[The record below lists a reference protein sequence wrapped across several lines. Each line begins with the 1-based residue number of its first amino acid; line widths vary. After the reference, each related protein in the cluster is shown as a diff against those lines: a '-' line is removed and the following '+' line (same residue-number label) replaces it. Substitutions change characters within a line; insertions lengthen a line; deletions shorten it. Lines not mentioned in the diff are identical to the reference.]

1 MSTVDNIERRLDRLE
16 GGEVETRCAACADWR
31 DWQVHR
37 KGADGLWENGP
48 DGGKE
53 QPVVPRCAVCGW
65 TPTIIV
71 LERVDV
77 IHAKR
82 DITADLV

>member
-16 GGEVETRCAACADWR
+16 GGEVEPRCGTCADWGVMR
-31 DWQVHR
+31 VFDE
-37 KGADGLWENGP
+37 ADGVRTARPSWTHP
-48 DGGKE
+48 DSC
-53 QPVVPRCAVCGW
+53 PDCGW
-65 TPTIIV
+65 TPIILT

-82 DITADLV
+82 DITADLA